1 MDEENDYENNKWV
14 TDTPDTKDNMDF
26 YEDESIGELME
37 EDEISDLEEGF
48 MQGYNEGEGLAKCP
62 VCKKVIGSDFVE
74 EEFDG
79 KIYRFCSEEHAEVF
93 EEKRSKGQ

>member
-1 MDEENDYENNKWV
+1 MVYTKKDLDYLKEND
-14 TDTPDTKDNMDF
+14 
-26 YEDESIGELME
+26 SIN
-37 EDEISDLEEGF
+37 SWEEGF